1 MKPLQSP
8 PSTEALMRSCPAEI
22 AVRLFMGEVGAT
34 HQGQYLHWDK
44 LRHLQPPPGL
54 TTEQWWLG
62 IKIARLKQYR
72 KLPLVDLKSQP
83 FVYALPDCVLAK
95 LHAIDSL
102 ASGRLSLGA
111 HVATEEHR
119 DRFIFNS
126 LVEEAITSSQLE
138 GASTTRQV
146 AADMIRYQRK
156 PQDKSERMILNN
168 YLAMQSVREMKDQPL
183 DFGALMSLHRTL
195 AEGTLVHADA
205 AGRIQQPGEA
215 RVEVVDHRTQRVLH
229 TPPPAEG
236 LRERM
241 DVLIA
246 FANAEDDDGGGFIH
260 PVVRAIILHFWLG
273 WLHPFED
280 GNGRTARALFYR
292 TMLHRGYWLFE
303 FISISRILKQAP
315 AQYARA
321 FLEVESDENDLTYF
335 IVHQLGV
342 IERALQDLEAYLAR
356 KADQVKRVESRLKR
370 SDLNHRQIALL
381 SHAVRHP
388 GQEYTVKS
396 HQNSHRVAYAT
407 ARADLLQL
415 AELDLLFQR
424 RIGQKTLEFIAPED
438 LEEKIEHLRQQ

>member
-1 MKPLQSP
+1 
-8 PSTEALMRSCPAEI
+8 MRSCPTEV
-22 AVRLFMGEVGAT
+22 AVRLFTGEVGAT
-34 HQGQYLHWDK
+34 YRGQYVHWDK
-44 LRHLQPPPGL
+44 LRHLKPPQGL
-54 TTEQWWLG
+54 TAEQWWFG
-62 IKIARLKQYR
+62 IKLARIKQYR
-72 KLPLVDLKSQP
+72 KLPMLDLKGQP

-95 LHAIDSL
+95 LHTIDSL
-102 ASGRLSLGA
+102 ASGRLALGA
-111 HVATEEHR
+111 QVATEENR

-168 YLAMQSVREMKDQPL
+168 YLAMQSVREMKEQAL
-183 DFGALMSLHRTL
+183 DFDALMELHRTL
-195 AEGTLVHADA
+195 AEGTLEHVDA

-215 RVEVVDHRTQRVLH
+215 RVDVVDHLSQRVLH
-229 TPPPAEG
+229 TPPPAVG
-236 LRERM
+236 LRKRI
-241 DVLIA
+241 DALIA
-246 FANAEDDDGGGFIH
+246 FANAGDEDGGGFIH
-260 PVVRAIILHFWLG
+260 PVVRAIILHFWLA
-273 WLHPFED
+273 WLHPFVD

-292 TMLHRGYWLFE
+292 AMLHRGYWLFE

-321 FLEVESDENDLTYF
+321 FLEAESDGNDLTYF

-342 IERALQDLEAYLAR
+342 IEKALQELESYLAR
-356 KADQVKRVESRLKR
+356 KADQLKRVESRLKR

-396 HQNSHRVAYAT
+396 HQSSHRVAYAT
-407 ARADLLQL
+407 ARADLLHL
-415 AELDLLFQR
+415 AELGLLFQR
-424 RIGQKTLEFIAPED
+424 RIGQKTLAFIAPED
-438 LEEKIEHLRQQ
+438 LEKKIERLRG